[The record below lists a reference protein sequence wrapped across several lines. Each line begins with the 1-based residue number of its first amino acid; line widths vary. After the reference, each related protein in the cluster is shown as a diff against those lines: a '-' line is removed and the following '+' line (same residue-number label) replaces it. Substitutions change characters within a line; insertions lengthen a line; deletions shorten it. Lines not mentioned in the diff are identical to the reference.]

1 MKKHMLLFRCIIF
14 LFVLTAFPMK
24 CRASVISEEKTEAE
38 EETRQEMEGEEEFKK
53 AVDELKG
60 MWDENY
66 MQGITDYLDSTYSG
80 SELDAYGLWEEI
92 LSGNLKTALKEF
104 GKQFLEAFFYE
115 FSAGKEIFMA
125 ILLLAV
131 LSSLFTVVM
140 DIVENRQVSQLGFYF
155 IYLLLCIM
163 LGKVFHLVYQETQEL
178 LVSVTDFVKVLIPA
192 YTAALGLTNG
202 AGTAAVYYEGILLI
216 IWCVEELLYRIIM
229 PCIEF
234 YVLLSIMNGVW
245 TEERLGSILQALK
258 GGIEF
263 VLKAILW
270 IVGSIGILQ
279 AMITPVMDSLKW
291 NTAKRLASIIPGVGN
306 ISEGISEI
314 FVGSAV
320 LIRNGIGVFATVVLL
335 FLCMVPLCKIFAVAG
350 CLKAASALGA
360 VVNHSRLTSC
370 SDRVAEASFLLCRV
384 LLTGIGLFLMSIA
397 ITILAANRNV

>member
-1 MKKHMLLFRCIIF
+1 MKKHTLFFKCIIF
-14 LFVLTAFPMK
+14 IILFMSFPIE
-24 CRASVISEEKTEAE
+24 CRASVIPEEKTEAGE
-38 EETRQEMEGEEEFKK
+38 EALQDMEGEEELRK

-80 SELDAYGLWEEI
+80 SELDAHGLWEEI

-104 GKQFLEAFFYE
+104 GKQFVGALFYE

-360 VVNHSRLTSC
+360 VVNHSRLTAC

-397 ITILAANRNV
+397 ITILAANRNI